1 MTPVDVAQSMT
12 PPRAAP
18 AGAARTRTL
27 DARTAIEALRAGVPN
42 RAAIRQ
48 MGTEQTAVEHA
59 FEAALAA
66 AWVDTVQP
74 PTRIG
79 PAGIGASGIGASG
92 IGPAGIGMA
101 GGFGTGKSHL
111 LGYLAE
117 VARQQGFVVSRVV
130 VSKET
135 PLSHPGHV
143 LAAALRDATLPDR
156 PDDAIAACVTALRE
170 RPEALD
176 ALEVAVTTPE
186 AGFRPIFAACLFLI
200 RRASTAPETL
210 RRIERL
216 WSGVKVST
224 PAIRQAL
231 VAAGAGRAFSLKA
244 VPAGEL
250 TDQLARF
257 VPLLF
262 RAAGYAGWCILLDEI
277 ELIGRYTPLQR
288 ALSYAWLG
296 AWLGLDGKRRFPG
309 IVSVYAI
316 TDDFV
321 AAVINA
327 RLDTEKLPDRLTLK
341 GRPAEAVLAQ
351 SGIRHIEQTVLK
363 HRLLPPTLAD
373 LAACHDKVLHLYS
386 DAYSWPAPPLPP
398 AERTSSRTMR
408 QYIKGWITQWD
419 LLRLAGGSAALV
431 DDSIATNYTED
442 GTLAEPPA
450 LDDDET

>member
-1 MTPVDVAQSMT
+1 MM
-12 PPRAAP
+12 
-18 AGAARTRTL
+18 

-42 RAAIRQ
+42 GAAIRQ
-48 MGTEQTAVEHA
+48 MGTEQTDIEHA

-66 AWVDTVQP
+66 AWVD
-74 PTRIG
+74 
-79 PAGIGASGIGASG
+79 AGQARTG

-143 LAAALRDATLPDR
+143 LAAALRDAALPDR
-156 PDDAIAACVTALRE
+156 PDAPIAACVSALRE

-176 ALEVAVTTPE
+176 AMDLAVSTPD
-186 AGFRPIFAACLFLI
+186 AAFAPIFAACLFLI
-200 RRASTAPETL
+200 RRGSTPPEVL
-210 RRIERL
+210 RRIARMWAGE
-216 WSGVKVST
+216 KVST
-224 PAIRQAL
+224 PAVRRAL
-231 VAAGAGRAFSLKA
+231 VAAGAGRMFSLKPVA
-244 VPAGEL
+244 AAEL
-250 TDQLARF
+250 TDQLTRF

-262 RAAGYAGWCILLDEI
+262 RAAGYAGWCILLDEV

-288 ALSYAWLG
+288 ALSYAWLT
-296 AWLGLDGKRRFPG
+296 AWLGLDGKRHFPG
-309 IVSVYAI
+309 IVSAYAI

-327 RLDTEKLPDRLTLK
+327 RLDSEKVPERLTLK
-341 GRPAEAVLAQ
+341 GRAADAALAL
-351 SGIRHIEQTVLK
+351 SGIRHIERTVLQ
-363 HRLLPPTLAD
+363 HRLLPPTPDD
-373 LAACHDKVLHLYS
+373 LAACHDKVQRLYS
-386 DAYSWPAPPLPP
+386 AAYDWPAPPLPP

-419 LLRLAGGSAALV
+419 LLRVVGGVGGALV
-431 DDSIATNYTED
+431 DDRIASNYTED
-442 GTLAEPPA
+442 VTLAEPRP
-450 LDDDET
+450 LDDEEG

>member
-1 MTPVDVAQSMT
+1 MM
-12 PPRAAP
+12 
-18 AGAARTRTL
+18 

-42 RAAIRQ
+42 RAAIRE
-48 MGTEQTAVEHA
+48 MGTEQTDIEHA

-66 AWVDTVQP
+66 AWADTG
-74 PTRIG
+74 RA
-79 PAGIGASGIGASG
+79 PAGIS
-92 IGPAGIGMA
+92 PAGIGMA

-143 LAAALRDATLPDR
+143 LAAALRDAALPDR
-156 PDDAIAACVTALRE
+156 PDAPIAACVSALRE

-176 ALEVAVTTPE
+176 AMDLAVSAPD
-186 AGFRPIFAACLFLI
+186 AGFAPIFAACLFLI
-200 RRASTAPETL
+200 RRGSTAPEML
-210 RRIERL
+210 RRIARMWAGE
-216 WSGVKVST
+216 KVST
-224 PAIRQAL
+224 PAIRKAL
-231 VAAGAGRAFSLKA
+231 VAVGAGRMFSLKA
-244 VPAGEL
+244 VAAAEL
-250 TDQLARF
+250 TDQLTRF

-262 RAAGYAGWCILLDEI
+262 RAAGYAGWCILLDEV

-288 ALSYAWLG
+288 ALSYAWLA

-309 IVSVYAI
+309 IVSAYAI

-327 RLDTEKLPDRLTLK
+327 RLDSEKVPERLTLK
-341 GRPAEAVLAQ
+341 GRAAEAVVALA
-351 SGIRHIEQTVLK
+351 GIHHIERTVLQ
-363 HRLLPPTLAD
+363 HRLLPPTPDD
-373 LAACHDKVLHLYS
+373 LAVCHDKVQRLYS
-386 DAYSWPAPPLPP
+386 AAYGWPAPLLPP

-419 LLRLAGGSAALV
+419 LLRLFGGVGGALV
-431 DDSIATNYTED
+431 DDRIASNYTED
-442 GTLAEPPA
+442 ANLGEPRA
-450 LDDDET
+450 SDDEEA

>member
-1 MTPVDVAQSMT
+1 MM
-12 PPRAAP
+12 
-18 AGAARTRTL
+18 

-48 MGTEQTAVEHA
+48 MGTEQTDIEHA

-66 AWVDTVQP
+66 AWTDDEQA
-74 PTRIG
+74 
-79 PAGIGASGIGASG
+79 PAGT
-92 IGPAGIGMA
+92 GPAGIGMA

-143 LAAALRDATLPDR
+143 LAAALRDAALPDR
-156 PDDAIAACVTALRE
+156 PDAPIAACVTALRE
-170 RPEALD
+170 RPEALE
-176 ALEVAVTTPE
+176 AMEAAVNTPD
-186 AGFRPIFAACLFLI
+186 AGFAPIFAACLFLI
-200 RRASTAPETL
+200 RRASTPPEML
-210 RRIERL
+210 RRIARMWAGE
-216 WSGVKVST
+216 KVSI
-224 PAIRQAL
+224 PAFRQAL
-231 VAAGAGRAFSLKA
+231 VAAGAARMFPLKA
-244 VPAGEL
+244 VAAAEL
-250 TDQLARF
+250 TDQLTRF

-309 IVSVYAI
+309 IVSAYAI

-327 RLDTEKLPDRLTLK
+327 RLDSEKVPERLTLK
-341 GRPAEAVLAQ
+341 GRAGEAMLAL
-351 SGIRHIEQTVLK
+351 SGIRHIERTVLQ
-363 HRLLPPTLAD
+363 HRLLSPTPDD
-373 LAACHDKVLHLYS
+373 LAACHDKVQRLYS
-386 DAYSWPAPPLPP
+386 AAYGWPAPPLPP

-408 QYIKGWITQWD
+408 QYIKGWITRWD
-419 LLRLAGGSAALV
+419 LLRLVGGVGGALV
-431 DDSIATNYTED
+431 DDRIVTNYAED
-442 GTLAEPPA
+442 VTLAEPRP
-450 LDDDET
+450 LDDEEA